1 MAAVH
6 DISGFQIF
14 SDSEI
19 GHAHIFAHR
28 MLDLGRP
35 ERGHEL
41 LSKWLRGR
49 TGGGSEWVHIQWH
62 MLVFELAIGRW
73 QGAYDRFVEQVL
85 PAARTSDVAVTD
97 APSGLW
103 RLALAAPGPVAL
115 PWEHLAARARA
126 RLRAGCE
133 PYAALHDL
141 LALAGARDVR
151 SIMGWLRERRTDCTD
166 DQIVFGFARSCL
178 ALSQGDLLRA
188 ASDLEPVLPALPSLG
203 GSRAQNELFHDIYRF
218 ACESGSRARVA

>member
-19 GHAHIFAHR
+19 GHAHMVAHR

-41 LSKWLRGR
+41 LSTWLRGR
-49 TGGGSEWVHIQWH
+49 TGEGSEWIHIQWH

-73 QGAYDRFVEQVL
+73 QRAYDRFMEQVL
-85 PAARTSDVAVTD
+85 PAARTSDLAVTD

-103 RLALAAPGPVAL
+103 RLALAGPGPVAL

-126 RLRAGCE
+126 RLQAGCE

-151 SIMGWLRERRTDCTD
+151 SITDWLHDRHTDCTAD
-166 DQIVFGFARSCL
+166 EIVFGFARSCL
-178 ALSQGDLLRA
+178 ALAQGDLLRA
-188 ASDLEPVLPALPSLG
+188 ANGLEPVLPELPSLG